1 MRRSKKSYLRHTES
15 TLTSTRQLSTILTLV
30 FSLVLVGASAAQ
42 PSPLTISAKSG
53 AARLVPHGGLGIT
66 KLPRYALYA
75 EVQFERRLVTILNDV
90 KSINGHIAISG
101 AFYGGYWNDGISYNA
116 RIICRDCSGSLHS
129 YRSYVAGMRVY
140 ANPSPIPLRFANPF
154 MGLSYHF
161 VHGNYLGSY
170 DGDHVPGNFTRNDDQ
185 FNFGAFEAG
194 LRLVI
199 PVTNRLI
206 VVGEAQR
213 YLGHF
218 LKPTTRREPGIRRV
232 KERKSVTLGFSI
244 SL

>member
-1 MRRSKKSYLRHTES
+1 MQ
-15 TLTSTRQLSTILTLV
+15 TSIRQLSTILALV

-53 AARLVPHGGLGIT
+53 AAWISPQGGLGIT
-66 KLPRYALYA
+66 KPPRYALYA

-90 KSINGHIAISG
+90 DSFNGHIGISG
-101 AFYGGYWNDGISYNA
+101 ALYGGYWNDGVSYNA
-116 RIICRDCSGSLHS
+116 HIICRDCSGSLHS

-140 ANPSPIPLRFANPF
+140 ANPSPFPLRLANPF

-170 DGDHVPGNFTRNDDQ
+170 DSDHVPGNFTRNDDQ

-194 LRLVI
+194 LRLVL

-218 LKPTTRREPGIRRV
+218 LKPGTRRV
-232 KERKSVTLGFSI
+232 KGRKSVTLGFSI